1 MTIAEIIQIVIGG
14 LSFFATI
21 LVSFLIYWL
30 QRRHE
35 IEMQKI
41 EETHSKE
48 LLEEKARNFLID
60 NEAERDYLPWCIIS
74 SNINNHKQHH
84 RKIYTN
90 FNRCSFELQNE
101 ILKQAGF
108 TVSLIKDKDD
118 WVAKC
123 FNDLEKDIDKYRL
136 GEQKF
141 LYDGAKYFHRGFER
155 YKEQQ
160 ATLENDRLFKRI
172 NPANTIIHS
181 LFPDDLESL
190 GSYIEEYFDYVL
202 DKSQGKPIVDTV
214 PYPPVDYVWNSQHLG
229 NAKEDLVCYWV
240 MELVENIV
248 INIHNRFCGSYFES
262 IICENSTDAQA
273 ETFEDKYYQALYWLY
288 FTYIFNNSKKTP

>member
-1 MTIAEIIQIVIGG
+1 MTTAEIIQIVIGV
-14 LSFFATI
+14 LSLFATI
-21 LVSFLIYWL
+21 LVSFVIYRL

-41 EETHSKE
+41 EETHKKE

-74 SNINNHKQHH
+74 SNINNHRQHN

-108 TVSLIKDKDD
+108 TLSLIKDKDD
-118 WVAKC
+118 WISKC
-123 FNDLEKDIDKYRL
+123 FDELEKDIDKYSL

-141 LYDGAKYFHRGFER
+141 LYDRAKYFHRGFER

-160 ATLENDRLFKRI
+160 VTLENDCLFQRI
-172 NPANTIIHS
+172 NPGNKI
-181 LFPDDLESL
+181 LYNLYPDDSEPL
-190 GSYIEEYFDYVL
+190 GNYIEEYLDYIL
-202 DKSQGKPIVDTV
+202 EGKPVVDRV
-214 PYPPVDYVWNSQHLG
+214 PYPPVDYVWNTQHLG

-240 MELVENIV
+240 MDLVENIV
-248 INIHNRFCGSYFES
+248 ISIHSHFCGSYFKS
-262 IICENSTDAQA
+262 VICENRTDAQA

-288 FTYIFNNSKKTP
+288 FTYIFNNSRKTT